1 MSLQRVANLSGVITF
16 NATSLKPQS
25 CFNRPS
31 FKKENELPWTLN
43 LLCNLLKEL
52 SITRLQIQLCISF
65 ALQKSWP
72 YLEFLGEWGNEI
84 FIEAV
89 TKIIK
94 ISMVIMKLRM
104 EARHRIKNETI
115 VCVWKKTFLIQCT
128 WTILFKIYTW
138 GSSVAK
144 AR

>member
-1 MSLQRVANLSGVITF
+1 MSLRRVENLSGVITF

-31 FKKENELPWTLN
+31 FKKENELFWTLN
-43 LLCNLLKEL
+43 LPRNLLKEL
-52 SITRLQIQLCISF
+52 LITRLQIQLCISF

-72 YLEFLGEWGNEI
+72 YLEFIGERGDEI

-94 ISMVIMKLRM
+94 ISTVIMEFCM
-104 EARHRIKNETI
+104 EALHRIKNETI
-115 VCVWKKTFLIQCT
+115 
-128 WTILFKIYTW
+128 
-138 GSSVAK
+138 
-144 AR
+144 